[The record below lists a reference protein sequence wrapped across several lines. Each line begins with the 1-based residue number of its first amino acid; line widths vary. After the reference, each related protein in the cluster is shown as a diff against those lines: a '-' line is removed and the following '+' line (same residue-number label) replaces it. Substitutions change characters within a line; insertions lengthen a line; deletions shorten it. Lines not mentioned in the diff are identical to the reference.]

1 MQACAAAGRAW
12 AGLCRWALCCGAAS
26 GSHTEEEA
34 RASEAAL
41 AANWAGRAAAADRP
55 AFGADYRGVAN
66 DADDD
71 GGYGSED
78 SEAMAELLVSSGR
91 RPDDLDD
98 ERDDLMAGAA
108 GATGD
113 DSGAARRSAEVAGA
127 SAARE
132 VLRWAGMS
140 LVDVDAVA
148 GLASAEFVTPKALH
162 IYGMRSS
169 AD

>member
-1 MQACAAAGRAW
+1 
-12 AGLCRWALCCGAAS
+12 
-26 GSHTEEEA
+26 
-34 RASEAAL
+34 
-41 AANWAGRAAAADRP
+41 
-55 AFGADYRGVAN
+55 
-66 DADDD
+66 
-71 GGYGSED
+71 
-78 SEAMAELLVSSGR
+78 MAELLVSSGR